1 MEMQAVQIVVVTG
14 LSYYMGH
21 PRDLIM
27 TEASQNGCEE
37 GQCIVTMFCCTI
49 GALPVNISPPPLL
62 TFSP

>member
-1 MEMQAVQIVVVTG
+1 MQAVQIAAVSG

-21 PRDLIM
+21 PHDLIT

-37 GQCIVTMFCCTI
+37 GQRIVTMFCCTI

-62 TFSP
+62 AFSP